1 MNQEQLLEE
10 IANSIMPDAS
20 PSPVPMAGVPMQ
32 IVESVIT
39 QPEKPVKLSD
49 DEISAILDQQI
60 SSAVDW
66 VGSSIALEQAKA
78 MEYYLGQ
85 PVGDL
90 APPDIEDRSEVVDTV
105 VSDQIEWL
113 MPQLMEI
120 FFGSDEPVKFCA
132 RKPGD
137 EAGAEQMTAV
147 CNHVVRDLNPG
158 FDICL
163 DWFKSAALLKVGVV
177 KTWWERETE
186 VTRETY
192 TGITDGQLAVIS
204 DDPEVSIAESTT
216 YIDPNAERAAMEQYH
231 AQLQAFEQFQAI
243 PPEAQMQAMQP
254 RGPNAP
260 QPQPPQAPQPIDV
273 ESLPKLHDVT
283 LVRSKKSGFPAFG
296 TVMNENFII
305 SRKSKRVGDGFCAER
320 ITKTVSQLRAEG
332 YKNIDDL
339 GSDPDADAVE
349 MSALAL
355 ARDSLQD
362 TYVEWLD
369 DGQGDPAQREIAMY
383 ECYLPID
390 CDGDGISE
398 WRKITKSGNRIL
410 DNEIVDGAP
419 YSTICPVPIPG
430 LFYGRS
436 LADLGMPVQRLKTG
450 MLRSMVDN
458 MNLQVNG
465 RTGAING
472 KVNMDDLL
480 TNRPGGI
487 VRMDT
492 REAVFPL
499 QQGMADM
506 AGANQLLQYVDT
518 MSQERTG
525 ITKYSQGL
533 DSDTLN
539 HTATGIENITQRADL
554 RVKLIARICA
564 EGMKGLF
571 RLIQKLLA
579 NYQDTNMVFQLQ
591 GNWVDVDPRVWKN
604 QYSMRVNVGTGTGDT
619 GRRVNQLT
627 QMLTVQ
633 TQMAQS
639 ANPAI
644 QSIATPE
651 NIYNTA
657 TELVK
662 ALQLGTPAQFF
673 SKPVAPPPAPPQP
686 DPQMA
691 LLQGQI
697 EVEREKA
704 QLERQTNAEKI
715 QAQARADGQHEVL
728 LDKRE
733 RDKAAQ
739 DLAWER
745 EKFYAQLAVNR
756 EKAAFAAK
764 VTDPSVELAMNNA
777 IQQDQSQ
784 DEAATIDREFA
795 AAQQALTQ

>member
-1 MNQEQLLEE
+1 MNDNQLMEA
-10 IANSIMPDAS
+10 IAQSMMPDAS
-20 PSPVPMAGVPMQ
+20 PSPVPMAGVPVQM
-32 IVESVIT
+32 VESVTT

-49 DEISAILDQQI
+49 DEITAILDQQI
-60 SSAVDW
+60 NSSVDW

-85 PVGDL
+85 ATGDL

-120 FFGSDEPVKFCA
+120 FFGSDEPVRFCP

-177 KTWWERETE
+177 KSWWERETNT
-186 VTRETY
+186 TRETY

-204 DDPEVSIAESTT
+204 DDPDVSVAECTS
-216 YIDPNAERAAMEQYH
+216 YIDPNAERAAMDQFR
-231 AQLQAFEQFQAI
+231 AQQQAFEQAQSS
-243 PPEAQMQAMQP
+243 PPLPVMQQP
-254 RGPNAP
+254 GSPAGLPMPPTAP
-260 QPQPPQAPQPIDV
+260 APQPIDV
-273 ESLPKLHDVT
+273 SELPKLHDVV

-296 TVMNENFII
+296 TVMNENFLI

-320 ITKTVSQLRAEG
+320 ITKTLSQLRAEG
-332 YKNIDDL
+332 YQNVDDL
-339 GSDPDADAVE
+339 DSDPGAESVE

-362 TYVEWLD
+362 TFVEWLD
-369 DGQGDPAQREIAMY
+369 DGQGDPTQREIALY

-390 CDGDGISE
+390 CDGDGIAE
-398 WRKITKSGNRIL
+398 WRKITKSGSRIL

-419 YSTICPVPIPG
+419 YATICPVPIPG

-436 LADLGMPVQRLKTG
+436 LADLGMPVQHLKTG

-465 RTGAING
+465 RTGAIDG
-472 KVNMDDLL
+472 EVNYDDLM

-487 VRMDT
+487 VRMKS

-499 QQGMADM
+499 TQGMADM

-564 EGMKGLF
+564 EGMKELF

-591 GNWVDVDPRVWKN
+591 GGWVDVDPRVWKN

-619 GRRVNQLT
+619 GRRVSQLT

-639 ANPAI
+639 ANPTI
-644 QSIATPE
+644 QSIATPQ
-651 NIYNTA
+651 NIFNTA

-662 ALQLGTPAQFF
+662 ALQLGTPSQFF
-673 SKPVAPPPAPPQP
+673 SKPVVPPPAPPQP

-691 LLQGQI
+691 LIQGQI
-697 EVEREKA
+697 DVEREKA
-704 QLERQTNAEKI
+704 HLERQTNAEKI
-715 QAQARADGQHEVL
+715 QAQAQADAQHEVL

-739 DLAWER
+739 DLAWQR
-745 EKFYAQLAVNR
+745 EKFYADLAVQR

-764 VTDPSVELAMNNA
+764 ITDPSAELAMNNA
-777 IQQDQSQ
+777 IQQDQVG

-795 AAQQALTQ
+795 AAQQALSQ